1 MPFTFGLS
9 EDKMG
14 YDVRKIPTGV
24 ADFDA
29 IINGGLPEGSL
40 VLLLGEVGA
49 GQHEFVYTSA
59 SKIALV
65 KEHPEM
71 GSYYLGHYC
80 DFSALPDNICYIT
93 FTRSKQDILREIA
106 TSFNEDFYGPLSR
119 KMKFKDFS
127 ASYFQKSIVPA
138 SWTDDE
144 RGGGL
149 FSSASQK
156 EDVLESLVNFLD
168 ENAQNAMVV
177 VDSLTDLVVSNLVDT
192 RELVSVLKGIQRAA
206 KRWGGVIYLL
216 LTREIVDKAVEQMLV
231 DSVDGVLV
239 FEWNKYFRSSKRQ
252 RYIYVEKFMSLLPHL
267 ENERTGRFPTMI
279 TAHSGLTVVNM
290 EMIA

>member
-1 MPFTFGLS
+1 
-9 EDKMG
+9 MG
-14 YDVRKIPTGV
+14 YDVRRIPTGV

-29 IINGGLPEGSL
+29 IINGGLPDGSL
-40 VLLLGEVGA
+40 VLLLGDVGA

-65 KEHPEM
+65 KEHPNLGE
-71 GSYYLGHYC
+71 YYLGNYC
-80 DFSALPDNICYIT
+80 DFSNLPDNICYIT
-93 FTRSKQDILREIA
+93 FSRSKEDILREIA

-127 ASYFQKSIVPA
+127 ASYFQKSIVPSA
-138 SWTDDE
+138 WTE
-144 RGGGL
+144 EHKGEGGL
-149 FSSASQK
+149 FSGPSK

-168 ENAQNAMVV
+168 DNAHNSLIII
-177 VDSLTDLVVSNLVDT
+177 DSLTDLVISNLVET
-192 RELVSVLKGIQRAA
+192 NELVHVLKGIQRAA
-206 KRWGGVIYLL
+206 KRWKGIIYLL
-216 LTREIVDKAVEQMLV
+216 LTRDVVDKATEQMLV

-239 FEWNKYFRSSKRQ
+239 FEWSKYYRSTKRQ

-267 ENERTGRFPTMI
+267 ANERTGRFPTMV

>member
-1 MPFTFGLS
+1 MPYTSDLS
-9 EDKMG
+9 EDMMG

-29 IINGGLPEGSL
+29 IINGGLPDGSL

-59 SKIALV
+59 SKIAVV
-65 KEHPEM
+65 KEHPHM
-71 GSYYLGHYC
+71 GVYYLGHFC
-80 DFSALPDNICYIT
+80 DFSTLPDNICYVT
-93 FTRSKQDILREIA
+93 FSRSKEDILREIA
-106 TSFNEDFYGPLSR
+106 TSFNDDFYGPLSR

-127 ASYFQKSIVPA
+127 ASYFQKSIVPSA
-138 SWTDDE
+138 WTEPHDGKKE
-144 RGGGL
+144 L
-149 FSSASQK
+149 FSGSPK

-168 ENAQNAMVV
+168 ENAHNSLVII
-177 VDSLTDLVVSNLVDT
+177 DSLTDLVISNLVDPK
-192 RELVSVLKGIQRAA
+192 ELVQVLKGIQRAA
-206 KRWGGVIYLL
+206 KRWKGIIYLL
-216 LTREIVDKAVEQMLV
+216 LTRDIVDKRVEQMLI

-239 FEWNKYFRSSKRQ
+239 FEWSKYLRSTKRQ

-267 ENERTGRFPTMI
+267 ENERTGRFPTMVS
-279 TAHSGLTVVNM
+279 AHSGLTVVNM